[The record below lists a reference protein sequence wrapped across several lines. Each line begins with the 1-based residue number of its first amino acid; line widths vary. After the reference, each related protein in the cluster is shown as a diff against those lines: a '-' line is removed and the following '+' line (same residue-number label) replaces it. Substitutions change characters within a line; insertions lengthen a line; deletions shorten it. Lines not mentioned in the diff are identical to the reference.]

1 MKLLLC
7 SDFSSVGYKWLDKF
21 FNNPKGLNCLYV
33 GYAQE
38 DEFPYES
45 SAAKV
50 FEKLGINVTML
61 EEGYKFEDKIDMIFV
76 RGGNTTRLIH
86 YLRKYSQYEKI
97 KKMAESGV
105 LYIGN
110 SAGAV
115 LAGNDT
121 EWTLEAEPYEP
132 DLKPIFGENALK
144 GFGWINKMVFVHCTR
159 YRMSGIDEQETPDD
173 VFRTLDTWCYP
184 AYLKD
189 CRKYKKEEYVRLGN
203 NQAYYEKGN
212 DKKILTFNWK
222 NIPFK
227 KIEYQN

>member
-1 MKLLLC
+1 MRLLLC
-7 SDFSSVGYKWLDKF
+7 SDFSAVGYKWLNRF
-21 FNNPKGLNCLYV
+21 FDEFDGLNCLFV

-38 DEFPYES
+38 DEFPLES
-45 SAAKV
+45 SAAQVFLGLKIKV
-50 FEKLGINVTML
+50 INL
-61 EEGYKFEDKIDMIFV
+61 DKGYDFKDKIDMIFV

-86 YLRKYSQYEKI
+86 YLKKYGQYEKI
-97 KKMAESGV
+97 KELAESGV

-110 SAGAV
+110 SAGSV

-132 DLKPIFGENALK
+132 DLKTLFGKDALK

-159 YRMSGIDEQETPDD
+159 YRMSGFDEQESPDA

-189 CRKYKKEEYVRLGN
+189 CRKYKKEEYMRIGN
-203 NQAYYEKGN
+203 NQAYYENGDN
-212 DKKILTFNWK
+212 KKILTFNWR

-227 KIEYQN
+227 KIEYDV

>member
-7 SDFSSVGYKWLDKF
+7 SDFSAVGYKWLNKFFDKF
-21 FNNPKGLNCLYV
+21 EGLNCLFV

-38 DEFPYES
+38 DEFPLES

-50 FEKLGINVTML
+50 FSSLKINVINL
-61 EEGYKFEDKIDMIFV
+61 DKRYDFKDKIDMIFV

-86 YLRKYSQYEKI
+86 YLREYDQYEKI
-97 KKMAESGV
+97 KNLAESGV

-115 LAGNDT
+115 IAGNDT

-132 DLKPIFGENALK
+132 DLKPLFGEDALK
-144 GFGWINKMVFVHCTR
+144 GFCWINKMVFVHCTR
-159 YRMSGIDEQETPDD
+159 YRMSGLDEQESPDA
-173 VFRTLDTWCYP
+173 VFRTLDIWCYP

-189 CRKYKKEEYVRLGN
+189 CRKYKKEDYIRLGN
-203 NQAYYEKGN
+203 NQAYYENGN